1 MFELNLFRTLGGIL
15 EPDYD
20 QYMTDSKRA
29 HLGLKTSKDQLTL
42 NKQQLLKVQE
52 GGAVAPPVK
61 PDIQEGSKSSYKQS
75 PSLPAPQMKENVI
88 QPKGN
93 SRSLLADMG
102 SSLLYDIPHTSFPGH
117 NKPIGKKPVSIG
129 GNLY

>member
-1 MFELNLFRTLGGIL
+1 MLLGGVI

-29 HLGLKTSKDQLTL
+29 HLGLKTSKDQLTA
-42 NKQQLLKVQE
+42 NKQQMIKVHENSLGHPIKPELQE
-52 GGAVAPPVK
+52 TSKYSNKESSIVA
-61 PDIQEGSKSSYKQS
+61 S
-75 PSLPAPQMKENVI
+75 QMKENML
-88 QPKGN
+88 QPKGI

-102 SSLLYDIPHTSFPGH
+102 SSLMNDIPNTAFPSH